1 MRTFWV
7 YILASRSRVIYVGV
21 TNDLLR
27 RIREHQTHE
36 VPGFT
41 EKYRIDRLVHC
52 EETDDIEAA
61 IAREKEIK
69 GWRRAKKI
77 DLIEAANPTWI
88 DLSDGWFDSAYD
100 KKHVPRCARDD

>member
-7 YILASRSRVIYVGV
+7 YILASRSRVFYVGV

-41 EKYRIDRLVHC
+41 AKYRIDRLVHC

-69 GWRRAKKI
+69 GWRRSKKI
-77 DLIEAANPTWI
+77 ELIEAANPTWI
-88 DLSDGWFDSAYD
+88 DLSQG
-100 KKHVPRCARDD
+100 